1 MEIKEINSTSEIAND
16 LASLLI

>member
-16 LASLLI
+16 LASLL